1 MVNKPRILVTSA
13 AGRTGSVAVLEL
25 LRKGFTVRAFMR
37 RNDVRS
43 ETLRKAGAEIFVG
56 DLYDMGDLR
65 RSLVDVQR
73 AYYVPP
79 FAPNLLHGAMLF
91 ALAAEEARLEL
102 MALMSEWN
110 PHPSHPAPLTRDHWI
125 ANNIVRW
132 MPTVDVTYVNP
143 GIFAFMYFLGL
154 PAVKHLGLLALPY
167 GDGLN
172 APPSSEDIGA
182 VAAAVLANPAN
193 HISKTYRP
201 TGPKLISPQDC
212 AEIFGRVLGRKVRY
226 QDVSTNMFVKAALAQ
241 GISPFEVSQIRQF
254 VEEIRR
260 GVFAVG
266 APTKHVEEVTGRPA
280 EDFESIA
287 RRYVNNPELIVHGYS
302 AGTKL
307 SAIVGMVKMML
318 TRLPDFDRWEA
329 ERGHPM
335 LAKPKFAIDNPEW
348 MASAEKQKLALL
360 DPVEISQ
367 PISPAR
373 VQSVQD

>member
-1 MVNKPRILVTSA
+1 MSTEPRTLVTSA
-13 AGRTGSVAVLEL
+13 AGHTGAATVYEL
-25 LRKGFTVRAFMR
+25 LKKGLSVRAFVR
-37 RNDVRS
+37 RQDARADR
-43 ETLRKAGAEIFVG
+43 LRKAGAEIFVG
-56 DLYDMGDLR
+56 NLFDMGDLR

-79 FAPNLLHGAMLF
+79 FAPNLLHGTMLF
-91 ALAAEEARLEL
+91 ALAAEEARLEVL
-102 MALMSEWN
+102 ALMSEWN
-110 PHPSHPAPLTRDHWI
+110 PHPSHPAPLTREHWI

-154 PAVKHLGLLALPY
+154 PALKHLGLLALPY

-182 VAAAVLANPAN
+182 VAAGVLANPAN
-193 HISKTYRP
+193 HIGKTYRP
-201 TGPKLISPQDC
+201 TGPELISPQDC

-226 QDVSTNMFVKAALAQ
+226 QDVSTSMFVKAALAQ

-254 VEEIRR
+254 VEEVRR

-287 RRYVNNPELIVHGYS
+287 QRDVPPPAVPL
-302 AGTKL
+302 A
-307 SAIVGMVKMML
+307 ML
-318 TRLPDFDRWEA
+318 DLQPLVVPGAEA
-329 ERGHPM
+329 
-335 LAKPKFAIDNPEW
+335 F
-348 MASAEKQKLALL
+348 
-360 DPVEISQ
+360 
-367 PISPAR
+367 
-373 VQSVQD
+373 